1 MKSFKLL
8 LLLSL
13 LTVTGC
19 EKEEVK
25 DNASNQ
31 ETPATTDV
39 TRDEPKE
46 ENNVTVTP
54 SDNTEETNNA
64 QSSNNNKENNDSNE
78 NVEDDNSTT
87 ENNENGEENTNTE
100 NNENTEENNNSDEGN
115 TSTEENEITYTVNFY
130 NSSCPTLSKEK
141 INDELKKYINETLK
155 TSFVTEIKNT
165 SCQMS
170 NDIPTKGEHVLII
183 GANSTSGSL
192 EMFFSTTIKKFAITV
207 QTYIKSY
214 TETWNNN
221 NFVKNVDPNS
231 ILAVTGDASVPVSF
245 IDLTNENEEPVE
257 KTVEF
262 NDFNCNKLHMYTTND
277 INGRVFVKEIKFVL

>member
-8 LLLSL
+8 LLLGL

-31 ETPATTDV
+31 ETPATTEV

-54 SDNTEETNNA
+54 SDNTEETNNT
-64 QSSNNNKENNDSNE
+64 QSSNDNEENNDSNE
-78 NVEDDNSTT
+78 NVEDNNNTT

-100 NNENTEENNNSDEGN
+100 NNENTEESNNSDEGN

-130 NSSCPTLSKEK
+130 NSSCKTLSTEK
-141 INDELKKYINETLK
+141 INDGLKEYVNETLK

-183 GANSTSGSL
+183 GASSTSGSL
-192 EMFFSTTIKKFAITV
+192 EMFFSTVIKKFTITV

-245 IDLTNENEEPVE
+245 IDLTAENEEPIE

>member
-8 LLLSL
+8 LLLGL
-13 LTVTGC
+13 LTVTAC

-25 DNASNQ
+25 DNTSNQ
-31 ETPATTDV
+31 ETPTTTDV
-39 TRDEPKE
+39 TRDESKEDNNSTDNTSNNVE
-46 ENNVTVTP
+46 ENN
-54 SDNTEETNNA
+54 N
-64 QSSNNNKENNDSNE
+64 NE
-78 NVEDDNSTT
+78 NVDDNNNTT
-87 ENNENGEENTNTE
+87 ENNDNGEDNTNTENGEEN
-100 NNENTEENNNSDEGN
+100 N
-115 TSTEENEITYTVNFY
+115 TSTEEQGTTYTVNFY

-141 INDELKKYINETLK
+141 INTGLKEYINT
-155 TSFVTEIKNT
+155 TMGNSFVTEIKNT

-183 GANSTSGSL
+183 GASSTSGSL
-192 EMFFSTTIKKFAITV
+192 EMFFSTVIKKFTITI

-214 TETWNNN
+214 TETWNKN

-245 IDLTNENEEPVE
+245 IDLTTENEEPVE

-262 NDFNCNKLHMYTTND
+262 KDFNCNKLHMYTTND